1 MGRKKIIYNYLMN
14 VRGAFAERHFMKC
27 DLQDLIR
34 IIPAKGSRNRKIFPG
49 NEEIFLYFAEN
60 HKFLS

>member
-1 MGRKKIIYNYLMN
+1 MN
-14 VRGAFAERHFMKC
+14 ARGAFAERHFMKY
-27 DLQDLIR
+27 DIQDLIR